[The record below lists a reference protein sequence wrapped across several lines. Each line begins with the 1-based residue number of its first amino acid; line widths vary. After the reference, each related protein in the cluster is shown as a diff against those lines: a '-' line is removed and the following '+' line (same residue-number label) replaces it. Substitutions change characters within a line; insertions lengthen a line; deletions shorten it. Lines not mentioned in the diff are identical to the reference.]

1 MKSQHQVVLS
11 IGTNQGN
18 RLENIES
25 CLQMIHLEV
34 ATVVKLSKVYETP
47 SWGFESDAFYNVA
60 IVVHTFDSAAEILSK
75 ILEIEQQMGRVR
87 EANLGYQSRIIDI
100 DIVAFDNEIIATEQ
114 LKVPHPFMQD
124 RIFVLKPM
132 LDLNSEWIHPVFQKD
147 VAELLSE
154 TKDAS
159 HCKVVQS
166 IDSPLRK
173 INLEQFNYVAFEGN
187 IGAGK
192 TTLATKIAEDFNAK
206 SVLERFADNPFLPK
220 FYKDQNRY
228 AFPLEMSFLADRYKQ
243 LSDDLS
249 QFDLFKDFV
258 VADYHIFKSLIFA
271 KITLAED
278 EYRLY
283 SNLFHIIYKEMPKP
297 DLYVYLYQNSER
309 LLQNIKKRGRS
320 YEQEI
325 PAEYLDKINTG
336 YLDYIKSQTDLN
348 VLIIDVSD
356 RDFVK
361 NHADYLFILNE
372 IQNKIS
378 SK

>member
-18 RLENIES
+18 RLENIER
-25 CLQMIHLEV
+25 CLQMIHQEV
-34 ATVVKLSKVYETP
+34 ATVVKVSKLYETP

-60 IVVHTFDSAAEILSK
+60 IVVHTFDSAATILLK
-75 ILEIEQQMGRVR
+75 VLQIEQQMGRERV
-87 EANLGYQSRIIDI
+87 EISGYQSRIIDI
-100 DIVAFDNEIIATEQ
+100 DIIVFNKEIINTAHLQ
-114 LKVPHPFMQD
+114 IPHPLMHE
-124 RIFVLKPM
+124 RNFVLKPM
-132 LDLNSEWIHPVFQKD
+132 LDLNLEWIHPVLNQSVFELFEACKD
-147 VAELLSE
+147 ES
-154 TKDAS
+154 D
-159 HCKVVQS
+159 CKPLQNLE
-166 IDSPLRK
+166 SPLRK
-173 INLEQFNYVAFEGN
+173 IALEQFNYVAFEGN

-325 PAEYLDKINTG
+325 EADYLDKINTG

-348 VLIIDVSD
+348 ILIIDVSD
-356 RDFVK
+356 RDFVT
-361 NHADYLFILNE
+361 NHEDYLFILNE
-372 IQNKIS
+372 IQNKINL
-378 SK
+378 K

>member
-1 MKSQHQVVLS
+1 
-11 IGTNQGN
+11 
-18 RLENIES
+18 
-25 CLQMIHLEV
+25 
-34 ATVVKLSKVYETP
+34 
-47 SWGFESDAFYNVA
+47 
-60 IVVHTFDSAAEILSK
+60 
-75 ILEIEQQMGRVR
+75 
-87 EANLGYQSRIIDI
+87 
-100 DIVAFDNEIIATEQ
+100 
-114 LKVPHPFMQD
+114 
-124 RIFVLKPM
+124 
-132 LDLNSEWIHPVFQKD
+132 
-147 VAELLSE
+147 
-154 TKDAS
+154 
-159 HCKVVQS
+159 
-166 IDSPLRK
+166 
-173 INLEQFNYVAFEGN
+173 
-187 IGAGK
+187 
-192 TTLATKIAEDFNAK
+192 
-206 SVLERFADNPFLPK
+206 
-220 FYKDQNRY
+220 
-228 AFPLEMSFLADRYKQ
+228 MSFLADRYKQ

-271 KITLAED
+271 KITLADD

-348 VLIIDVSD
+348 ILIIDVSD

-361 NHADYLFILNE
+361 NHEDYLFILSE
-372 IQNKIS
+372 IQNKIN